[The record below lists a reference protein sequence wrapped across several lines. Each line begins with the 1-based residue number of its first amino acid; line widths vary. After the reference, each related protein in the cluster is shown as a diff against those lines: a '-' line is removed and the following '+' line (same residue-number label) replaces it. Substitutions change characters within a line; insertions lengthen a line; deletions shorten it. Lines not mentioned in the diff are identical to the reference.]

1 MNPYTIAVLETTAT
15 RILGN
20 HRPNATLLRV
30 ARGFSRRVRVLTACW
45 HQMDVGEERPKLH
58 PPFLEYENGECRVW
72 SPLTAVDVDAIWHFP
87 VAGNR
92 RTALTRE
99 ERDAEVRFE
108 KAGIRCVGIPADN
121 TARILYAQARR
132 AIPTN
137 AAGPLGRLGR
147 KDQLEY
153 GLRWYARASGRR
165 LPRPET
171 HPSIGAQLSTTLG
184 TFGGR
189 DCIVKPV
196 NSGGGRGIHIV
207 AGGGAADD
215 RFDPAARY
223 VVQELERDPL
233 VLDGLKADL
242 RCYLLVTTAGGRAR
256 SRRVGPVLVRSAP
269 VPYQPLLSEAEITN
283 TSYRRRLGLAPSI
296 RPLEVALSHDPALCS
311 MLRTGVEGMCEDVL
325 DFVFAWRDEFA
336 ATDPPPAQAMLWGID
351 LLSSGHAGT
360 RKLQLLEINIY
371 PQLHRDDETCD
382 ALVDT
387 MLTDDYLPELLRPQ
401 SRIEAQPQLAVGA
414 R

>member
-20 HRPNATLLRV
+20 HKPNATLLRV
-30 ARGFSRRVRVLTACW
+30 ARGFSRRARVLAACW
-45 HQMDVGEERPKLH
+45 HQMDVGGRPKLH
-58 PPFLEYENGECRVW
+58 PPFLEYEDGECRVW
-72 SPLTAVDVDAIWHFP
+72 SPLTAVDVDAMWYFP

-99 ERDAEVRFE
+99 ERAAAARFE
-108 KAGIRCVGIPADN
+108 KAGIRCGGIPADT

-132 AIPTN
+132 AIPSN
-137 AAGPLGRLGR
+137 AAGPLGRLGH

-171 HPSIGAQLSTTLG
+171 HPSIGAQLATTFG

-207 AGGGAADD
+207 AGGSVADD
-215 RFDPAARY
+215 RFDPDARY

-233 VLDGLKADL
+233 VLDGSKADM
-242 RCYLLVTTAGGRAR
+242 RCYLLVTIVGGRAR
-256 SRRVGPVLVRSAP
+256 SRRVGPILVRSAP
-269 VPYQPLLSEAEITN
+269 VPYQPLLAEAEITN
-283 TSYRRRLGLAPSI
+283 TSYRKRLGLAPSI
-296 RPLEVALSHDPALCS
+296 RPLELALSHEPALCRT
-311 MLRTGVEGMCEDVL
+311 LRTEVEGVCEEVL
-325 DFVFAWRDEFA
+325 DFVFAWRDEYA
-336 ATDPPPAQAMLWGID
+336 ETDPAPSQVMLWGID
-351 LLSSGHAGT
+351 LLSSGHTGT

-371 PQLHRDDETCD
+371 PQLHRNDETCD

-387 MLTDDYLPELLRPQ
+387 MLIDDYLPELLWPQ
-401 SRIEAQPQLAVGA
+401 SRIEAEPQLALEA